1 MCEHPLTFCR
11 YLSSHFLCFLSQRFN
26 SSSRACCIS
35 SLITTKC
42 SPLIPTSMSLPRL
55 GPVFPSLCCAVFLG
69 EDQRMTASA
78 QEEGLRKEPINWMTN
93 KFMTHVLRNLRK
105 RANQRTL
112 EFLNAIFQQCKHLR
126 RHWIKIR
133 FLFYFFTNSIT
144 LAPVV
149 ILLNIISLSQRS
161 GYIQE
166 QNKNFE
172 QKIPSKIKMQIS
184 KLVH

>member
-1 MCEHPLTFCR
+1 
-11 YLSSHFLCFLSQRFN
+11 
-26 SSSRACCIS
+26 
-35 SLITTKC
+35 
-42 SPLIPTSMSLPRL
+42 
-55 GPVFPSLCCAVFLG
+55 
-69 EDQRMTASA
+69 
-78 QEEGLRKEPINWMTN
+78 MTN

-161 GYIQE
+161 GYIRE